1 MILQRKYF
9 LIAGRHYVMADIGHN
24 YSNEWNQ
31 TTVEKIILL
40 MEEIAI
46 LESRCEDHNSG
57 NLRTA
62 ISVLRNRVNE
72 LKGKIHD

>member
-1 MILQRKYF
+1 
-9 LIAGRHYVMADIGHN
+9 MATKEYN
-24 YSNEWNQ
+24 SNEYN
-31 TTVEKIILL
+31 TVTVDKIIML

-62 ISVLRNRVNE
+62 VSILRKRVSE

>member
-1 MILQRKYF
+1 M
-9 LIAGRHYVMADIGHN
+9 VDIGHN

-46 LESRCEDHNSG
+46 LESRYTDHDTG
-57 NLRTA
+57 HLRTA
-62 ISVLRNRVNE
+62 VDVLRNRVIE
-72 LKGKIHD
+72 LKGKIHG

>member
-1 MILQRKYF
+1 MAMQGKYF
-9 LIAGRHYVMADIGHN
+9 LTVGRHYVMADIGHN

-46 LESRCEDHNSG
+46 LESRYANHDTG
-57 NLRTA
+57 RLRTA
-62 ISVLRNRVNE
+62 VDVLKDRVTE
-72 LKGKIHD
+72 LKGKIHG

>member
-1 MILQRKYF
+1 MSLQRKYF
-9 LIAGRHYVMADIGHN
+9 LIAGRHYVMANIGHN

-46 LESRCEDHNSG
+46 LESRYANHDTG
-57 NLRTA
+57 RLRTA
-62 ISVLRNRVNE
+62 VDVLKDRVTE
-72 LKGKIHD
+72 LKGKIHG

>member
-1 MILQRKYF
+1 
-9 LIAGRHYVMADIGHN
+9 MANIGHN

-46 LESRCEDHNSG
+46 LESRYANHDTG
-57 NLRTA
+57 RLRTA
-62 ISVLRNRVNE
+62 VDVLKDRVTE
-72 LKGKIHD
+72 LKGKIHG